1 MKRNPTVNP
10 LSYRMP
16 DLWKS
21 TSSSALQESS
31 VFRSRTKRLEEDP
44 ELSEPPMSRQSMRKS
59 LERERGRNLGRNPFA
74 LQEQSFS
81 SAPTTSHGSKD
92 GLQMGELGMQS
103 LEEDYLV
110 SSTQLG
116 EGSSRVF
123 NAVDPNFRHPTGGSG
138 VANQMP
144 HHQHQRLGR
153 SADSYDPDISPARHS
168 RGSPKSR
175 GFSPDPRPVS
185 PTQEAV
191 LHSKQRGFSFT
202 GGGSG
207 RESPTNNGF
216 KVFTREQL
224 PDGSYTVRPI
234 TLMDYMEREESLRH
248 SIEDQLQPRP
258 IPLPRTASPDLSA
271 KKRLMA
277 ASRIPKPLSFAAT
290 SSQEILPMPR
300 AQTSQVSLSKAS
312 SSDSGL
318 RPLSRHTTSA
328 PVNLGIKNSYRGPP
342 PHSMNIND
350 KGGSSGGGGGG
361 GGGSGPMAAGSLIMD
376 DSLYGDDDDS
386 LDGDHRVH
394 TKSIHFADDDPVEK
408 KSGIAHPTSSYNK
421 VILSRWTPP
430 MCYSK
435 KKAQDHFLQQRSH
448 SPTVGG
454 GPHLSLESPPGSAPQ
469 LEAYFAM
476 KPRLKNPG
484 KTFEQLDFHIS
495 SKKQQRRPKTT
506 STMY

>member
-44 ELSEPPMSRQSMRKS
+44 ELSEPPMSRQSVRKS
-59 LERERGRNLGRNPFA
+59 LERERGRNLGRNPYA

-92 GLQMGELGMQS
+92 GLQLGERGMQS

-123 NAVDPNFRHPTGGSG
+123 NAVDPNFRHPNMGSG
-138 VANQMP
+138 VANQLP
-144 HHQHQRLGR
+144 HPQHQRLAR
-153 SADSYDPDISPARHS
+153 SADSYEPDLSPSPHS

-175 GFSPDPRPVS
+175 GFSPDTRPMS
-185 PTQEAV
+185 PTQETV

-202 GGGSG
+202 GGSSG

-290 SSQEILPMPR
+290 SSHDLLPMPR

-318 RPLSRHTTSA
+318 RPLSRQTASA
-328 PVNLGIKNSYRGPP
+328 PVNLGIKNSYRGPQH
-342 PHSMNIND
+342 HSTNLITE
-350 KGGSSGGGGGG
+350 KRGGSVG
-361 GGGSGPMAAGSLIMD
+361 GPMVAGSLIMD

-386 LDGDHRVH
+386 LDPDHRVH
-394 TKSIHFADDDPVEK
+394 TKSIHFADDDLVEK
-408 KSGIAHPTSSYNK
+408 KPVTTHPSSSYNK

-430 MCYSK
+430 LCYSK
-435 KKAQDHFLQQRSH
+435 KKAQDHFLHQRSH
-448 SPTVGG
+448 SPTTTGGGGGGG
-454 GPHLSLESPPGSAPQ
+454 GPHVSLESPPGSAPQ

-495 SKKQQRRPKTT
+495 SRKQQRRPKTT